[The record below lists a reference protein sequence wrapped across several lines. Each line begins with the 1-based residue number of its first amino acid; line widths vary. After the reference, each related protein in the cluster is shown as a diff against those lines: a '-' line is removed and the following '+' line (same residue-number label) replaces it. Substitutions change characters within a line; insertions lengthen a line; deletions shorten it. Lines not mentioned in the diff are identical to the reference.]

1 MAEDSKFPYFLLGL
15 GVGFVAGI
23 LVAPRSGDET
33 IQYLKDRAGEGKEYL
48 KERAGESKEFLNRQ
62 QESLK
67 HSAQD
72 AMDKGREALLRQKE
86 QIAAAY
92 DAGRQAYRDSVGAAA
107 AQAESVKG
115 HGDSI

>member
-33 IQYLKDRAGEGKEYL
+33 IQYLKERAGEGKEYL
-48 KERAGESKEFLNRQ
+48 KERAGESKEFLRHK
-62 QESLK
+62 QEDLK
-67 HSAQD
+67 STAQI
-72 AMDKGREALLRQKE
+72 AVDKGREALLRQKE

-92 DAGRQAYRDSVGAAA
+92 DAGRQAYRDSVGASAA
-107 AQAESVKG
+107 ASESVRG
-115 HGDSI
+115 QGDAI

>member
-33 IQYLKDRAGEGKEYL
+33 IQYLKERAGEGRGYL
-48 KERAGESKEFLNRQ
+48 KERVGEGKEFLSRQ

-67 HSAQD
+67 SSAQD
-72 AMDKGREALLRQKE
+72 AVDKGREALLRQKE

-92 DAGRQAYRDSVGAAA
+92 EAGRQAYRDSVSAPAA
-107 AQAESVKG
+107 ETVKG
-115 HGDSI
+115 NGDSI

>member
-33 IQYLKDRAGEGKEYL
+33 IQYLKERADEGKEYLKDRVGEGKEYL
-48 KERAGESKEFLNRQ
+48 SRQ

-67 HSAQD
+67 STAQD
-72 AMDKGREALLRQKE
+72 AVEKGREALLRQKE

-92 DAGRQAYRDSVGAAA
+92 DAGRQAYRDSVGNAAA
-107 AQAESVKG
+107 SAESVRG
-115 HGDSI
+115 QGESI